1 MNSHAQMR
9 EILIKAAQQRR
20 NASQVINV
28 EPSDF
33 DSMAVNILRTMPV
46 EFLRMHKKKINT
58 MLSGFAS
65 RDSHPALIEYF
76 KTHWNTT
83 DLQLILAIHRNID
96 GVFQDKLKTS
106 TEKTEHVANLLSTLV
121 VDAKIIALDYLMSDA
136 TIFDV

>member
-1 MNSHAQMR
+1 MR

-20 NASQVINV
+20 SASQVVNV

-33 DSMAVNILRTMPV
+33 DTMAINFLRAMPV
-46 EFLRMHKKKINT
+46 EYLRVHKKKINT
-58 MLSGFAS
+58 MLANFAS
-65 RDSHPALIEYF
+65 RDSHPAIIEYF

-106 TEKTEHVANLLSTLV
+106 TEKTEHVASLLTTLD
-121 VDAKIIALDYLMSDA
+121 VDAKIIALDLLMSDA